1 MWLASLSKRP
11 LFGNLHTTTT
21 AAAAAAEKKEPSK
34 IWLDNVKSV
43 CWLRLKGISDRGWEL
58 ET

>member
-1 MWLASLSKRP
+1 MSKRP

-21 AAAAAAEKKEPSK
+21 AAAAAAAAEKKEPSK

>member
-21 AAAAAAEKKEPSK
+21 AAAAAEKEEPSK
-34 IWLDNVKSV
+34 IWLDNVKKCLLASA
-43 CWLRLKGISDRGWEL
+43 
-58 ET
+58 

>member
-21 AAAAAAEKKEPSK
+21 AAAAAAAAEKKEPSK
-34 IWLDNVKSV
+34 IWLDNVKKCLLASA
-43 CWLRLKGISDRGWEL
+43 
-58 ET
+58 